1 MSFETILQTIVDE
14 CGGGIASA
22 LMGTDGIPIVEVM
35 ATKAGVEERLSEDI
49 GTAGAEFGRILVDIT
64 KASDSLGGGLVRET
78 TVVLSRF
85 ILIFHSVDDE
95 TFLVVAI
102 APDGNLGKARYL
114 IRRHLLALR
123 QEL

>member
-1 MSFETILQTIVDE
+1 MSFDTILHTIVNE
-14 CGGGIASA
+14 CGGGIAAA
-22 LMGTDGIPIVEVM
+22 LMGSDGIPITEVM
-35 ATKAGVEERLSEDI
+35 AAKAGNEERLFEDI

-64 KASDSLGGGLVRET
+64 KASDSLGGGLVKET

-85 ILIFHSVDDE
+85 ILIFHSVDDD

-102 APDGNLGKARYL
+102 TPDGNLGKARYL
-114 IRRHLLALR
+114 IRRSLLALR

>member
-1 MSFETILQTIVDE
+1 MT
-14 CGGGIASA
+14 
-22 LMGTDGIPIVEVM
+22 EV
-35 ATKAGVEERLSEDI
+35 
-49 GTAGAEFGRILVDIT
+49 
-64 KASDSLGGGLVRET
+64 
-78 TVVLSRF
+78 VVNLSRF

-114 IRRHLLALR
+114 IRRQLSLLR